1 MATGS
6 IFEQII
12 DPANRADPWVLYR
25 ELRKTPA
32 TREADGTYVV
42 SRYRDIVAL
51 IHDPRISSTG
61 GAALPGRFV
70 NLDPPAHDRIRRT
83 LMRHYGPPEAPG
95 RIESMRSGLRDVVT
109 GLIDRLAGQN
119 QADLVDEFADTLPVT
134 AICRLLG
141 VPVEDEPSFQAWAD
155 AIVASIRLQGTAA
168 EDARRKRDDAFAEM
182 DQYFGALVDARR
194 EAPGEDL
201 LSALVTDDR
210 TWEGMSRDELLANVA
225 LLLFAGHET
234 TAHLIANGILTLL
247 RHPGVLKRVGSEP
260 GFAVLAVEELL
271 RYEPA
276 VHFLPNRLALDDID
290 IAGVT
295 IPAGAPIRMAL
306 AAGNRDPD
314 YVRDPDR
321 FDPDRHDPERTDVRP
336 GEGQHLSF
344 GGGIHYCFGAP
355 LARLETEIALT
366 ELARRLE
373 NPRLL
378 ADPPPYL
385 PNPLLH
391 GPQHLPVGFDRIRP
405 ARESGTPWPRVALSL
420 PAQDAAVR

>member
-12 DPANRADPWVLYR
+12 DPANRADPWCLYR
-25 ELRKTPA
+25 ELRKTPV

-51 IHDPRISSTG
+51 LHDPRVSATG
-61 GAALPGRFV
+61 GVALPGRLV

-95 RIESMRSGLRDVVT
+95 RIESMRAGLQDAVT

-119 QADLVDEFADTLPVT
+119 QADLVDEFAGMLPVT

-141 VPVEDEPSFQAWAD
+141 VPVEDEPRFHAWVG
-155 AIVASIRLQGTAA
+155 AIVANIRLQGTAA
-168 EDARRKRDDAFAEM
+168 EHARRRRDDAFAEM
-182 DQYFGALVDARR
+182 DQYFAALADARR

-201 LSALVTDDR
+201 LSALVADDR
-210 TWEGMSRDELLANVA
+210 TWAEVSREELLANVA

-234 TAHLIANGILTLL
+234 TVDLIANGILTLL
-247 RHPGVLKRVGSEP
+247 RHPGALKRAGFEP
-260 GFAVLAVEELL
+260 GFAVLAVEEVL
-271 RYEPA
+271 RYEP
-276 VHFLPNRLALDDID
+276 VLHFLPNRLTLDDID
-290 IAGVT
+290 VAGVT
-295 IPAGAPIRMAL
+295 IPAGAPIRPAL
-306 AAGNRDPD
+306 AAANRDPD

-321 FDPDRHDPERTDVRP
+321 FDPDRHNPECADVRP
-336 GEGQHLSF
+336 EESQHLSF
-344 GGGIHYCFGAP
+344 GAGIHYCFGAP

-378 ADPPPYL
+378 ADPPPYR

-391 GPQHLPVGFDRIRP
+391 GPAHLPVGFDRIRP
-405 ARESGTPWPRVALSL
+405 ARQSGASGVMVPYL
-420 PAQDAAVR
+420 PTKGT

>member
-12 DPANRADPWVLYR
+12 DPASRADPWPLYR
-25 ELRKTPA
+25 ELRKTPVR
-32 TREADGTYVV
+32 READGTYVV

-51 IHDPRISSTG
+51 IHDPRVSATG

-70 NLDPPAHDRIRRT
+70 NLDPPAHDRIRRS
-83 LMRHYGPPEAPG
+83 LMRHYGPPDAPG
-95 RIESMRSGLRDVVT
+95 RIENMRAGLQDVVT
-109 GLIDRLAGQN
+109 GLIDRLAGKK
-119 QADLVDEFADTLPVT
+119 QADLVDEFASVLPVT

-141 VPVEDEPSFQAWAD
+141 VPVEDEPRFHAWAD
-155 AIVASIRLQGTAA
+155 AIVANIRLQGTAA

-182 DQYFGALVDARR
+182 DRYIGALADAHR

-210 TWEGMSRDELLANVA
+210 TWEDVSREELLANIA

-234 TAHLIANGILTLL
+234 TGHLIANGILTLL

-260 GFAVLAVEELL
+260 GFAVLVVEELL

-295 IPAGAPIRMAL
+295 IPAGAPIRVAL

-321 FDPDRHDPERTDVRP
+321 FDPDRHNPERADARP
-336 GEGQHLSF
+336 REGQHLSF

-378 ADPPPYL
+378 ADPPPYR

-391 GPQHLPVGFDRIRP
+391 GPQHLPVRLDGIRP
-405 ARESGTPWPRVALSL
+405 AHEYSMPWRLIAS
-420 PAQDAAVR
+420 AR

>member
-12 DPANRADPWVLYR
+12 DPANRAGPWSLYR
-25 ELRKTPA
+25 ELRKTPV

-51 IHDPRISSTG
+51 IHDPRVSSTG
-61 GAALPGRFV
+61 GAALPGRLV
-70 NLDPPAHDRIRRT
+70 NLDPPAHDRIRRS
-83 LMRHYGPPEAPG
+83 LMRHFGPPEAPG
-95 RIESMRSGLRDVVT
+95 RIESMRAGLQDVVT
-109 GLIDRLAGQN
+109 GLIDRLAGKS
-119 QADLVDEFADTLPVT
+119 QADLVDEFAYTLPLT

-141 VPVEDEPSFQAWAD
+141 VPVEDEPRFHAWAD
-155 AIVASIRLQGTAA
+155 AIVANMRLQGTAA
-168 EDARRKRDDAFAEM
+168 EDARRRRDDAFAGM
-182 DQYFGALVDARR
+182 DQYFGVLADARR

-201 LSALVTDDR
+201 LSALVADDR
-210 TWEGMSRDELLANVA
+210 TWEGLSRDELLANVA
-225 LLLFAGHET
+225 LLLFAGHEST
-234 TAHLIANGILTLL
+234 VNLIANGILTLL
-247 RHPGVLKRVGSEP
+247 RHPGVLRRVGSEP
-260 GFAVLAVEELL
+260 GFAVFAVEELL

-321 FDPDRHDPERTDVRP
+321 FDPDRHNPERVDVCPR
-336 GEGQHLSF
+336 ESQHLSF

-378 ADPPPYL
+378 ADPPSYR
-385 PNPLLH
+385 PNPLLR

-405 ARESGTPWPRVALSL
+405 AHESGTPWRS
-420 PAQDAAVR
+420 

>member
-1 MATGS
+1 MATRS

-12 DPANRADPWVLYR
+12 DPANRADPWPVYR
-25 ELRKTPA
+25 ELLKTPVR
-32 TREADGTYVV
+32 READGTYVV

-51 IHDPRISSTG
+51 IHDPRISATG
-61 GAALPGRFV
+61 GTALPDRLV

-83 LMRHYGPPEAPG
+83 LMRHYGPPQAPG
-95 RIESMRSGLRDVVT
+95 RIERMRAGLQDAVT
-109 GLIDRLAGQN
+109 GLIDRFAGKN
-119 QADLVDEFADTLPVT
+119 QADLVDEFASELPVT

-141 VPVEDEPSFQAWAD
+141 VPAEDEPRFQAWAD
-155 AIVASIRLQGTAA
+155 AIVANIRLQGTSA
-168 EDARRKRDDAFAEM
+168 EDARRRRDNAFGEM
-182 DQYFGALVDARR
+182 DKYFGALADARR

-201 LSALVTDDR
+201 LSALVTDEQ
-210 TWEGMSRDELLANVA
+210 TWKEVSREELLGNVA
-225 LLLFAGHET
+225 LLLFAGHEST
-234 TAHLIANGILTLL
+234 VHLIANGILTLL

-276 VHFLPNRLALDDID
+276 VHFLPNRLALDDIE

-295 IPAGAPIRMAL
+295 IPAGAPIRVAL

-314 YVRDPDR
+314 YVCDPDR
-321 FDPDRHDPERTDVRP
+321 FDPDRHNPQRADERSR
-336 GEGQHLSF
+336 ESQHLAF

-378 ADPPPYL
+378 ADPPPYS

-391 GPQHLPVGFDRIRP
+391 GPQHLLIGFDRIWP
-405 ARESGTPWPRVALSL
+405 ARESGTLNSLGCLSG
-420 PAQDAAVR
+420 DAVMA

>member
-1 MATGS
+1 MMTTGS

-12 DPANRADPWVLYR
+12 DPASRADPWPLYR
-25 ELRKTPA
+25 ELRKTPV
-32 TREADGTYVV
+32 TREADGTHVV
-42 SRYRDIVAL
+42 SRYREIAAL
-51 IHDPRISSTG
+51 IHDPRVSATG
-61 GAALPGRFV
+61 GVALPGRLV
-70 NLDPPAHDRIRRT
+70 NLDPPAHDRIRRS

-95 RIESMRSGLRDVVT
+95 RIQKMRAGLQDVVT
-109 GLIDRLAGQN
+109 ALLDRLAGQN
-119 QADLVDEFADTLPVT
+119 RADLVDEFAAALPVT

-141 VPVEDEPSFQAWAD
+141 VPVADEPRFRAWFD
-155 AIVASIRLQGTAA
+155 AIIANIRLQGTAA

-182 DQYFGALVDARR
+182 DQYVGALADARR
-194 EAPGEDL
+194 DAPGEDL

-210 TWEGMSRDELLANVA
+210 TGAEVSRGELTANVA

-234 TAHLIANGILTLL
+234 TTDLIANGILTLL
-247 RHPGVLKRVGSEP
+247 RHPGALKRLGSEP
-260 GFAVLAVEELL
+260 GFTVLVVEEVL
-271 RYEPA
+271 RYEPV
-276 VHFLPNRLALDDID
+276 VHFLPNRLAIDDID

-306 AAGNRDPD
+306 AAANRDPD
-314 YVRDPDR
+314 YVRDPDQ
-321 FDPDRHDPERTDVRP
+321 FDPDRHSPERAGLRP
-336 GEGQHLSF
+336 PESPHLSF

-378 ADPPPYL
+378 ADPPPYR

-391 GPQHLPVGFDRIRP
+391 GPEHLPVEFDRIRP
-405 ARESGTPWPRVALSL
+405 ARESGIPRRQVAL
-420 PAQDAAVR
+420 PASRA